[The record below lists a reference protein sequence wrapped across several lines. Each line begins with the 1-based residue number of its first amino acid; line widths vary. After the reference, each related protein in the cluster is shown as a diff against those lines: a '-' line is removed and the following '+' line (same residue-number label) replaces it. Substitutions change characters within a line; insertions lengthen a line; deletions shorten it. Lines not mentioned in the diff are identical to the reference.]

1 MYDSVNLRSPSP
13 DVDVVSNFPYTS
25 SNLRANRQPK
35 IGRGLP
41 SIDDGRK
48 AGEANRTTQKKRWK
62 EYPEEC
68 PAEINSMSEEEV
80 YDGIRNCTFLDTEI
94 PGESREGFV
103 GRLKKERAKK
113 INKKISEKTK
123 R

>member
-1 MYDSVNLRSPSP
+1 MMDEKL
-13 DVDVVSNFPYTS
+13 
-25 SNLRANRQPK
+25 AKQ
-35 IGRGLP
+35 I
-41 SIDDGRK
+41 
-48 AGEANRTTQKKRWK
+48 EQHKKRLK

-80 YDGIRNCTFLDTEI
+80 HDGIRNCTFLDTEI

>member
-1 MYDSVNLRSPSP
+1 MNEKL
-13 DVDVVSNFPYTS
+13 
-25 SNLRANRQPK
+25 AKQ
-35 IGRGLP
+35 I
-41 SIDDGRK
+41 
-48 AGEANRTTQKKRWK
+48 EQHKKRWK

-94 PGESREGFV
+94 PGESREGFA

>member
-1 MYDSVNLRSPSP
+1 MDGKTRPRLVHASI
-13 DVDVVSNFPYTS
+13 
-25 SNLRANRQPK
+25 A
-35 IGRGLP
+35 RG
-41 SIDDGRK
+41 II
-48 AGEANRTTQKKRWK
+48 EQHKKRWK
-62 EYPEEC
+62 EHPEEC